1 MVDVFIPEIEF
12 NQNRQNTYFDAT
24 KVGTLDVLGATL
36 EETFYYNPTNA
47 VDRFLEMQFGQGRTG
62 NILSPEQYK
71 TSEYFREGLEA
82 PEEGIKEGYAQL
94 LAQNYDK
101 RAAIT
106 QTLSRSKGGFGLG
119 AAQFGT
125 MLLGSVLDPINVASA
140 FIPVFPAAR
149 YAHLVKNLGLT
160 KARAV
165 RGVVEGSVGA
175 TLVEPIVLGQAALEQ
190 DENYNLLDSFLNV
203 TIGGV
208 LGGGLHVGFGKLSD
222 TIERRSQ
229 KTKEQAVLTAV
240 KQTLT
245 DQEVNVTPIIKAD
258 LNKSI
263 EKNIE
268 KQNNL
273 SQEKPLEPVVQ
284 ETEVTEKIVV
294 YNTKGEPKVVEV
306 VKRDEDGKVTVK
318 DTDGTE
324 KVLDSSN
331 LLSRSIYDENF
342 EIDMATDGGNLD
354 LDFVASTKDLLRGM
368 NKEQA
373 KKALE
378 DAKFIIENQLK
389 DIRKGKKVRQG
400 ILRREKTVIN
410 ESLIARKEASLEAID
425 LKLKELD
432 GQTIT
437 KPKDPTIPTET
448 TTVQGIQRTGK
459 GLPSSLKAPKPKTLL
474 QFIKENGGI
483 RPDDPQVSD
492 LKASLDKGTF
502 GVLNKKDGL
511 SLDEMTIRVQEAGY
525 FLDKSDLDYGI
536 DGATPRDLLD
546 LVDKEAK
553 GDVLYSR
560 NQELEYQNYVA
571 AGEKQELVD
580 ALGIDPTNMTDAE
593 LDIAIDLARN
603 KEELSQDILLSDK
616 MEQTSDLTA
625 QEFDNAKIEA
635 LENDYNMGN
644 TKQEYEQA
652 VLERAGIDDTFNLQT
667 REAEI
672 DTEIEMLEF
681 DAENTSNAAN
691 IDADDLAAFD
701 ANIKAADDL
710 IAKADE
716 SYNTATDAA
725 ASCIMRNT
733 K

>member
-1 MVDVFIPEIEF
+1 MVDVFVPEIEF
-12 NQNRQNTYFDAT
+12 NENRQNTYFDAT

-71 TSEYFREGLEA
+71 TSEYFREGFDL

-175 TLVEPIVLGQAALEQ
+175 AIVEPIVLGQAALEQ

-222 TIERRSQ
+222 AIERRSQ

-240 KQTLT
+240 KQVLT
-245 DQEVNVTPIIKAD
+245 DQEVTGPSILLKAD
-258 LNKSI
+258 LDKSI
-263 EKNIE
+263 KKNLE

-273 SQEKPLEPVVQ
+273 AQEKPTRVED
-284 ETEVTEKIVV
+284 VT
-294 YNTKGEPKVVEV
+294 
-306 VKRDEDGKVTVK
+306 
-318 DTDGTE
+318 
-324 KVLDSSN
+324 
-331 LLSRSIYDENF
+331 
-342 EIDMATDGGNLD
+342 
-354 LDFVASTKDLLRGM
+354 
-368 NKEQA
+368 
-373 KKALE
+373 
-378 DAKFIIENQLK
+378 
-389 DIRKGKKVRQG
+389 
-400 ILRREKTVIN
+400 
-410 ESLIARKEASLEAID
+410 
-425 LKLKELD
+425 
-432 GQTIT
+432 
-437 KPKDPTIPTET
+437 
-448 TTVQGIQRTGK
+448 RTGK
-459 GLPSSLKAPKPKTLL
+459 GLPASLKAPKPKTLR
-474 QFIKENGGI
+474 QFIIENGGI
-483 RPDDPQVSD
+483 KSDDPQISD
-492 LKASLDKGTF
+492 VRASLDKGTF
-502 GVLNKKDGL
+502 GVTRKDGL
-511 SLDEMTIRVQEAGY
+511 SLDVMAQRVQEAGY
-525 FLDKSDLDYGI
+525 FLDKSDLDYGV

-546 LVDKEAK
+546 LIDREAK
-553 GDVLYSR
+553 GEVIFSR
-560 NQELEYQNYVA
+560 DQESQFRDFESSQKNLE
-571 AGEKQELVD
+571 ELD
-580 ALGIDPTNMTDAE
+580 RLGIDPTNMTEAE
-593 LDIAIDLARN
+593 LNQALEIAIEQDI
-603 KEELSQDILLSDK
+603 LSQDVTLSQAMDK
-616 MEQTSDLTA
+616 TSDVTA
-625 QEFDNAKIEA
+625 QQFDNAKIEA
-635 LENDYNMGN
+635 IENDYNMGN
-644 TKQEYEQA
+644 FKQEYNDMVEMN
-652 VLERAGIDDTFNLQT
+652 AGIDDTFNLQT
-667 REAEI
+667 RESEI
-672 DTEIEMLEF
+672 DTEIETLEF

-691 IDADDLAAFD
+691 IDKDDLAAFD

-716 SYNTATDAA
+716 SYTTATDAA

>member
-1 MVDVFIPEIEF
+1 MVDVFVPEIEF
-12 NQNRQNTYFDAT
+12 NENRQNTYFDAT

-71 TSEYFREGLEA
+71 TSEYFREGFDL

-175 TLVEPIVLGQAALEQ
+175 ALVEPIVLGQAALEQ

-222 TIERRSQ
+222 AIERRSQ

-240 KQTLT
+240 KQVLT
-245 DQEVNVTPIIKAD
+245 DQEVTGPSILLKAD
-258 LNKSI
+258 LDKSI
-263 EKNIE
+263 KKNLE

-273 SQEKPLEPVVQ
+273 AQEKPTRVED
-284 ETEVTEKIVV
+284 VT
-294 YNTKGEPKVVEV
+294 
-306 VKRDEDGKVTVK
+306 
-318 DTDGTE
+318 
-324 KVLDSSN
+324 
-331 LLSRSIYDENF
+331 
-342 EIDMATDGGNLD
+342 
-354 LDFVASTKDLLRGM
+354 
-368 NKEQA
+368 
-373 KKALE
+373 
-378 DAKFIIENQLK
+378 
-389 DIRKGKKVRQG
+389 
-400 ILRREKTVIN
+400 
-410 ESLIARKEASLEAID
+410 
-425 LKLKELD
+425 
-432 GQTIT
+432 
-437 KPKDPTIPTET
+437 
-448 TTVQGIQRTGK
+448 RTGK
-459 GLPSSLKAPKPKTLL
+459 GLPASLKAPKPKTLR
-474 QFIKENGGI
+474 QFIIENGGI
-483 RPDDPQVSD
+483 KSDDPQISD
-492 LKASLDKGTF
+492 VRASLDKGTF
-502 GVLNKKDGL
+502 GVTRKDGL
-511 SLDEMTIRVQEAGY
+511 SLDVMAQRVQEAGY
-525 FLDKSDLDYGI
+525 FLDKSDLDYGV

-546 LVDKEAK
+546 LIDREAK
-553 GDVLYSR
+553 GEVLFSR
-560 NQELEYQNYVA
+560 DQESQFRDFESSQKNLE
-571 AGEKQELVD
+571 ELD
-580 ALGIDPTNMTDAE
+580 RLGIDPTNMTEAE
-593 LDIAIDLARN
+593 LNQALEIAIEQDI
-603 KEELSQDILLSDK
+603 LSQDVTLSQAMDK
-616 MEQTSDLTA
+616 TSDVTA
-625 QEFDNAKIEA
+625 QQFDNAKIEA
-635 LENDYNMGN
+635 IENDYNMGN
-644 TKQEYEQA
+644 FKQEYNDMVEMN
-652 VLERAGIDDTFNLQT
+652 AGIDDTFNLQT
-667 REAEI
+667 RESEI
-672 DTEIEMLEF
+672 DTEIETLEF

-691 IDADDLAAFD
+691 IDKDDLAAFD

-716 SYNTATDAA
+716 SYTTATDAA

>member
-1 MVDVFIPEIEF
+1 MVDVFVPEIEF

-47 VDRFLEMQFGQGRTG
+47 VDRFLQMQFGEGRTG

-229 KTKEQAVLTAV
+229 KTKEQAVLTAI

-258 LNKSI
+258 LEKTF
-263 EKNIE
+263 EKNLE

-273 SQEKPLEPVVQ
+273 AQEKPTRIED
-284 ETEVTEKIVV
+284 VT
-294 YNTKGEPKVVEV
+294 
-306 VKRDEDGKVTVK
+306 
-318 DTDGTE
+318 
-324 KVLDSSN
+324 
-331 LLSRSIYDENF
+331 
-342 EIDMATDGGNLD
+342 
-354 LDFVASTKDLLRGM
+354 
-368 NKEQA
+368 
-373 KKALE
+373 
-378 DAKFIIENQLK
+378 
-389 DIRKGKKVRQG
+389 
-400 ILRREKTVIN
+400 
-410 ESLIARKEASLEAID
+410 
-425 LKLKELD
+425 
-432 GQTIT
+432 
-437 KPKDPTIPTET
+437 
-448 TTVQGIQRTGK
+448 RTGK
-459 GLPSSLKAPKPKTLL
+459 GLPGSLKAPKPKTLV
-474 QFIKENGGI
+474 QFMKENGGI

-492 LKASLDKGTF
+492 LRASLDKATF
-502 GVLNKKDGL
+502 TVLNKKDGL

-546 LVDKEAK
+546 LIDRESR
-553 GDVLYSR
+553 GEVLYSR
-560 NQELEYQNYVA
+560 DQETQFRDYERSQKNLE
-571 AGEKQELVD
+571 ELDRLGVD
-580 ALGIDPTNMTDAE
+580 PRNMTE
-593 LDIAIDLARN
+593 
-603 KEELSQDILLSDK
+603 EELSQALEIAIEQDIMAQDVRLSES

-635 LENDYNMGN
+635 VENDYNMGN
-644 TKQEYEQA
+644 FKQEYNDMVEMN
-652 VLERAGIDDTFNLQT
+652 AGIDDTFNLQT

-672 DTEIEMLEF
+672 DTEIETLEF

>member
-1 MVDVFIPEIEF
+1 MVDVFVPEIEF

-47 VDRFLEMQFGQGRTG
+47 VDRFLQMQFGEGRTG

-229 KTKEQAVLTAV
+229 KTKEQAVLTAI

-258 LNKSI
+258 LEKTF
-263 EKNIE
+263 EKNLE

-273 SQEKPLEPVVQ
+273 AQEKPTRIED
-284 ETEVTEKIVV
+284 VT
-294 YNTKGEPKVVEV
+294 
-306 VKRDEDGKVTVK
+306 
-318 DTDGTE
+318 
-324 KVLDSSN
+324 
-331 LLSRSIYDENF
+331 
-342 EIDMATDGGNLD
+342 
-354 LDFVASTKDLLRGM
+354 
-368 NKEQA
+368 
-373 KKALE
+373 
-378 DAKFIIENQLK
+378 
-389 DIRKGKKVRQG
+389 
-400 ILRREKTVIN
+400 
-410 ESLIARKEASLEAID
+410 
-425 LKLKELD
+425 
-432 GQTIT
+432 
-437 KPKDPTIPTET
+437 
-448 TTVQGIQRTGK
+448 RTGK
-459 GLPSSLKAPKPKTLL
+459 GLPGSLRATKPKTLV
-474 QFIKENGGI
+474 QFMKENGGI

-492 LKASLDKGTF
+492 LRASLDKATF
-502 GVLNKKDGL
+502 TVLNKKDGL

-546 LVDKEAK
+546 LIDRESR
-553 GDVLYSR
+553 GEVLYSR
-560 NQELEYQNYVA
+560 DQETQFRDYERSQKNLE
-571 AGEKQELVD
+571 ELDRLGVD
-580 ALGIDPTNMTDAE
+580 PRNMTE
-593 LDIAIDLARN
+593 
-603 KEELSQDILLSDK
+603 EELSQALEIAIEQDIMAQDVRLSES

-635 LENDYNMGN
+635 VENDYNMGN
-644 TKQEYEQA
+644 FKQEYNDMVEMN
-652 VLERAGIDDTFNLQT
+652 AGIDDTFNLQT

-672 DTEIEMLEF
+672 DTEIETLEF

>member
-1 MVDVFIPEIEF
+1 MVDVFVPEIEF

-47 VDRFLEMQFGQGRTG
+47 VDRFLQMQFGEGRTG

-258 LNKSI
+258 LEKTF
-263 EKNIE
+263 EKNLE

-273 SQEKPLEPVVQ
+273 AQEKPTRIED
-284 ETEVTEKIVV
+284 VT
-294 YNTKGEPKVVEV
+294 
-306 VKRDEDGKVTVK
+306 
-318 DTDGTE
+318 
-324 KVLDSSN
+324 
-331 LLSRSIYDENF
+331 
-342 EIDMATDGGNLD
+342 
-354 LDFVASTKDLLRGM
+354 
-368 NKEQA
+368 
-373 KKALE
+373 
-378 DAKFIIENQLK
+378 
-389 DIRKGKKVRQG
+389 
-400 ILRREKTVIN
+400 
-410 ESLIARKEASLEAID
+410 
-425 LKLKELD
+425 
-432 GQTIT
+432 
-437 KPKDPTIPTET
+437 
-448 TTVQGIQRTGK
+448 RTGK
-459 GLPSSLKAPKPKTLL
+459 GLPGSLKATKPKTLV
-474 QFIKENGGI
+474 QFMKENGGI

-492 LKASLDKGTF
+492 LRASLDKATF
-502 GVLNKKDGL
+502 TVLNKKDGL

-546 LVDKEAK
+546 LIDRESR
-553 GDVLYSR
+553 GEVLYSR
-560 NQELEYQNYVA
+560 DQETQFRDYERSQKNLED
-571 AGEKQELVD
+571 LD
-580 ALGIDPTNMTDAE
+580 RLGVDPTNMTEAE
-593 LDIAIDLARN
+593 LNQALQIAVDQEIMAQDVR
-603 KEELSQDILLSDK
+603 LSES

-644 TKQEYEQA
+644 TKQEYEQS

-672 DTEIEMLEF
+672 DAEIETLEF

-701 ANIKAADDL
+701 ENIRIADDL
-710 IAKADE
+710 IARSDE
-716 SYNTATDAA
+716 SFDTATNAA

>member
-1 MVDVFIPEIEF
+1 MVDVFVPEIEF

-47 VDRFLEMQFGQGRTG
+47 VDRFLEMQFGEGRTG

-229 KTKEQAVLTAV
+229 KTKEQAVLTAI

-258 LNKSI
+258 LEKTF
-263 EKNIE
+263 EKNLE

-273 SQEKPLEPVVQ
+273 AQEKPTRIED
-284 ETEVTEKIVV
+284 VT
-294 YNTKGEPKVVEV
+294 
-306 VKRDEDGKVTVK
+306 
-318 DTDGTE
+318 
-324 KVLDSSN
+324 
-331 LLSRSIYDENF
+331 
-342 EIDMATDGGNLD
+342 
-354 LDFVASTKDLLRGM
+354 
-368 NKEQA
+368 
-373 KKALE
+373 
-378 DAKFIIENQLK
+378 
-389 DIRKGKKVRQG
+389 
-400 ILRREKTVIN
+400 
-410 ESLIARKEASLEAID
+410 
-425 LKLKELD
+425 
-432 GQTIT
+432 
-437 KPKDPTIPTET
+437 
-448 TTVQGIQRTGK
+448 RTGK
-459 GLPSSLKAPKPKTLL
+459 GLPGSLKAPKPKTLV
-474 QFIKENGGI
+474 QFMKENGGI

-492 LKASLDKGTF
+492 LRASLDKATF
-502 GVLNKKDGL
+502 TVLNKKDGL

-546 LVDKEAK
+546 LIDRESR
-553 GDVLYSR
+553 GEVLYSR
-560 NQELEYQNYVA
+560 DQETQFRDYERSQKNLE
-571 AGEKQELVD
+571 ELDRLGVD
-580 ALGIDPTNMTDAE
+580 PRNMTE
-593 LDIAIDLARN
+593 
-603 KEELSQDILLSDK
+603 EELSQALEIAIEQDIMAQDVRLSES

-635 LENDYNMGN
+635 VENDYNMGN
-644 TKQEYEQA
+644 FKQEYNDMVEMN
-652 VLERAGIDDTFNLQT
+652 AGIDDTFNLQT

-672 DTEIEMLEF
+672 DTEIETLEF

>member
-1 MVDVFIPEIEF
+1 MVDVFVPEIEF

-47 VDRFLEMQFGQGRTG
+47 LDRFLQMQFGEGRTG

-229 KTKEQAVLTAV
+229 KTKEQAVLTAI

-258 LNKSI
+258 LEKTF
-263 EKNIE
+263 EKNLE

-273 SQEKPLEPVVQ
+273 AQEKAN
-284 ETEVTEKIVV
+284 KNRRC
-294 YNTKGEPKVVEV
+294 Y
-306 VKRDEDGKVTVK
+306 K
-318 DTDGTE
+318 DRQRFTRQF
-324 KVLDSSN
+324 K
-331 LLSRSIYDENF
+331 
-342 EIDMATDGGNLD
+342 
-354 LDFVASTKDLLRGM
+354 STK
-368 NKEQA
+368 
-373 KKALE
+373 
-378 DAKFIIENQLK
+378 
-389 DIRKGKKVRQG
+389 
-400 ILRREKTVIN
+400 T
-410 ESLIARKEASLEAID
+410 
-425 LKLKELD
+425 
-432 GQTIT
+432 
-437 KPKDPTIPTET
+437 
-448 TTVQGIQRTGK
+448 
-459 GLPSSLKAPKPKTLL
+459 
-474 QFIKENGGI
+474 
-483 RPDDPQVSD
+483 
-492 LKASLDKGTF
+492 
-502 GVLNKKDGL
+502 
-511 SLDEMTIRVQEAGY
+511 
-525 FLDKSDLDYGI
+525 
-536 DGATPRDLLD
+536 
-546 LVDKEAK
+546 
-553 GDVLYSR
+553 
-560 NQELEYQNYVA
+560 
-571 AGEKQELVD
+571 
-580 ALGIDPTNMTDAE
+580 
-593 LDIAIDLARN
+593 
-603 KEELSQDILLSDK
+603 
-616 MEQTSDLTA
+616 
-625 QEFDNAKIEA
+625 
-635 LENDYNMGN
+635 
-644 TKQEYEQA
+644 
-652 VLERAGIDDTFNLQT
+652 
-667 REAEI
+667 
-672 DTEIEMLEF
+672 
-681 DAENTSNAAN
+681 
-691 IDADDLAAFD
+691 
-701 ANIKAADDL
+701 
-710 IAKADE
+710 
-716 SYNTATDAA
+716 
-725 ASCIMRNT
+725 
-733 K
+733 

>member
-1 MVDVFIPEIEF
+1 MVDVFVPEIEF

-71 TSEYFREGLEA
+71 TSEYFREGFDL

-175 TLVEPIVLGQAALEQ
+175 AIVEPIVLYQAAQEQ

-222 TIERRSQ
+222 AIERRSQ

-240 KQTLT
+240 KQSLT
-245 DQEVNVTPIIKAD
+245 DQEVNVTPIIKSD
-258 LNKSI
+258 LDKSI
-263 EKNIE
+263 DKNLE

-273 SQEKPLEPVVQ
+273 AQEKPTRVED
-284 ETEVTEKIVV
+284 VT
-294 YNTKGEPKVVEV
+294 
-306 VKRDEDGKVTVK
+306 
-318 DTDGTE
+318 
-324 KVLDSSN
+324 
-331 LLSRSIYDENF
+331 
-342 EIDMATDGGNLD
+342 
-354 LDFVASTKDLLRGM
+354 
-368 NKEQA
+368 
-373 KKALE
+373 
-378 DAKFIIENQLK
+378 
-389 DIRKGKKVRQG
+389 
-400 ILRREKTVIN
+400 
-410 ESLIARKEASLEAID
+410 
-425 LKLKELD
+425 
-432 GQTIT
+432 
-437 KPKDPTIPTET
+437 
-448 TTVQGIQRTGK
+448 RTGK
-459 GLPSSLKAPKPKTLL
+459 GLPASLKAPKPKTLR
-474 QFIKENGGI
+474 QFIIENGGI
-483 RPDDPQVSD
+483 KSDDPQISD
-492 LKASLDKGTF
+492 VRASLDKGTF
-502 GVLNKKDGL
+502 GVTRKDGL
-511 SLDEMTIRVQEAGY
+511 SLDVMAQRVQEAGY

-546 LVDKEAK
+546 LIDREAK
-553 GDVLYSR
+553 GEVLFSR
-560 NQELEYQNYVA
+560 DQESQFRDFESSQKNLE
-571 AGEKQELVD
+571 ELD
-580 ALGIDPTNMTDAE
+580 RLGIDPTNMTEAE
-593 LDIAIDLARN
+593 LNQALEIAIEQDI
-603 KEELSQDILLSDK
+603 LSQDVTLSQAMDK
-616 MEQTSDLTA
+616 TSDVTA
-625 QEFDNAKIEA
+625 QQFDNAKIEA
-635 LENDYNMGN
+635 IENDYNMGN
-644 TKQEYEQA
+644 FKQEYNDMVEMN
-652 VLERAGIDDTFNLQT
+652 AGIDDTFNLQT
-667 REAEI
+667 RESEI
-672 DTEIEMLEF
+672 DTEIETLEF

-691 IDADDLAAFD
+691 IDKDDLAAFD

-716 SYNTATDAA
+716 SYTTATDAA

>member
-1 MVDVFIPEIEF
+1 MVDVFVPEIEF
-12 NQNRQNTYFDAT
+12 NENRQNTYFDAT

-71 TSEYFREGLEA
+71 TSEYFREGFDL

-175 TLVEPIVLGQAALEQ
+175 AIVEPIVLYQAAQEQ

-240 KQTLT
+240 KQVLT
-245 DQEVNVTPIIKAD
+245 DQEVTGPSILLKAD
-258 LNKSI
+258 LDKSI
-263 EKNIE
+263 KKNLE

-273 SQEKPLEPVVQ
+273 AQEKPTRVED
-284 ETEVTEKIVV
+284 VT
-294 YNTKGEPKVVEV
+294 
-306 VKRDEDGKVTVK
+306 
-318 DTDGTE
+318 
-324 KVLDSSN
+324 
-331 LLSRSIYDENF
+331 
-342 EIDMATDGGNLD
+342 
-354 LDFVASTKDLLRGM
+354 
-368 NKEQA
+368 
-373 KKALE
+373 
-378 DAKFIIENQLK
+378 
-389 DIRKGKKVRQG
+389 
-400 ILRREKTVIN
+400 
-410 ESLIARKEASLEAID
+410 
-425 LKLKELD
+425 
-432 GQTIT
+432 
-437 KPKDPTIPTET
+437 
-448 TTVQGIQRTGK
+448 RTGK
-459 GLPSSLKAPKPKTLL
+459 GLPASLKAPKPKTLR
-474 QFIKENGGI
+474 QFIIENGGI
-483 RPDDPQVSD
+483 KSDDPQISD
-492 LKASLDKGTF
+492 VRASLDKGTF
-502 GVLNKKDGL
+502 GVTRKDGL
-511 SLDEMTIRVQEAGY
+511 SLDVMAQRVQEAGY
-525 FLDKSDLDYGI
+525 FLDKSDLDYGV

-546 LVDKEAK
+546 LIDREAK
-553 GDVLYSR
+553 GEVLFSR
-560 NQELEYQNYVA
+560 DQESQFRDFESSQKNLE
-571 AGEKQELVD
+571 ELD
-580 ALGIDPTNMTDAE
+580 RLGIDPTNMTEAE
-593 LDIAIDLARN
+593 LNQALEIAIEQDI
-603 KEELSQDILLSDK
+603 LSQDVTLSQAMDK
-616 MEQTSDLTA
+616 TSDVTA
-625 QEFDNAKIEA
+625 QQFDNAKIEA
-635 LENDYNMGN
+635 IENDYNMGN
-644 TKQEYEQA
+644 FKQEYNDMVEMN
-652 VLERAGIDDTFNLQT
+652 AGIDDTFNLQT
-667 REAEI
+667 RESEI
-672 DTEIEMLEF
+672 DTEIETLEF

-691 IDADDLAAFD
+691 IDKDDLAAFD

-716 SYNTATDAA
+716 SYTTATDAA

>member
-1 MVDVFIPEIEF
+1 MVDVFVPEIEF

-47 VDRFLEMQFGQGRTG
+47 VDRFLQMQFGEGRTG

-258 LNKSI
+258 LEKTF
-263 EKNIE
+263 EKNLE

-273 SQEKPLEPVVQ
+273 AQEKPTRIED
-284 ETEVTEKIVV
+284 VT
-294 YNTKGEPKVVEV
+294 
-306 VKRDEDGKVTVK
+306 
-318 DTDGTE
+318 
-324 KVLDSSN
+324 
-331 LLSRSIYDENF
+331 
-342 EIDMATDGGNLD
+342 
-354 LDFVASTKDLLRGM
+354 
-368 NKEQA
+368 
-373 KKALE
+373 
-378 DAKFIIENQLK
+378 
-389 DIRKGKKVRQG
+389 
-400 ILRREKTVIN
+400 
-410 ESLIARKEASLEAID
+410 
-425 LKLKELD
+425 
-432 GQTIT
+432 
-437 KPKDPTIPTET
+437 
-448 TTVQGIQRTGK
+448 RTGK
-459 GLPSSLKAPKPKTLL
+459 GLPGSLRATKPKTLV

-492 LKASLDKGTF
+492 LRASLDKATF
-502 GVLNKKDGL
+502 TVLNKKDGL

-546 LVDKEAK
+546 LIDRESR
-553 GDVLYSR
+553 GEVLYSR
-560 NQELEYQNYVA
+560 DQETQFRDYERSQKNLE
-571 AGEKQELVD
+571 ELD
-580 ALGIDPTNMTDAE
+580 RLGVDPTNMTE
-593 LDIAIDLARN
+593 
-603 KEELSQDILLSDK
+603 EELSQALEIAIEQDIMAQDVRLSES

-635 LENDYNMGN
+635 VENDYNMGN
-644 TKQEYEQA
+644 FKQEYNDMVEMN
-652 VLERAGIDDTFNLQT
+652 AGIDDTFNLQT

-672 DTEIEMLEF
+672 DTEIETLEF

>member
-1 MVDVFIPEIEF
+1 MVDVFVPEIEF
-12 NQNRQNTYFDAT
+12 NENRQNTYFDAT

-71 TSEYFREGLEA
+71 TSEYFREGFDL

-175 TLVEPIVLGQAALEQ
+175 AIVEPIVLYQAAQEQ

-222 TIERRSQ
+222 AIERRSQ

-240 KQTLT
+240 KQVLT
-245 DQEVNVTPIIKAD
+245 DQEVTGPSILLKAD
-258 LNKSI
+258 LDKSI
-263 EKNIE
+263 KKNLE

-273 SQEKPLEPVVQ
+273 AQEKPTRVVD
-284 ETEVTEKIVV
+284 VT
-294 YNTKGEPKVVEV
+294 
-306 VKRDEDGKVTVK
+306 
-318 DTDGTE
+318 
-324 KVLDSSN
+324 
-331 LLSRSIYDENF
+331 
-342 EIDMATDGGNLD
+342 
-354 LDFVASTKDLLRGM
+354 
-368 NKEQA
+368 
-373 KKALE
+373 
-378 DAKFIIENQLK
+378 
-389 DIRKGKKVRQG
+389 
-400 ILRREKTVIN
+400 
-410 ESLIARKEASLEAID
+410 
-425 LKLKELD
+425 
-432 GQTIT
+432 
-437 KPKDPTIPTET
+437 
-448 TTVQGIQRTGK
+448 RTGK
-459 GLPSSLKAPKPKTLL
+459 GLPASLKAPKPKTLR
-474 QFIKENGGI
+474 QFIIENGGI
-483 RPDDPQVSD
+483 KSDDPQISD
-492 LKASLDKGTF
+492 VRASLDKGTF
-502 GVLNKKDGL
+502 GVTRKDGL
-511 SLDEMTIRVQEAGY
+511 SLDVMAQRVQEAGY
-525 FLDKSDLDYGI
+525 FLDKSDLDYGV

-546 LVDKEAK
+546 LIDREAK
-553 GDVLYSR
+553 GEVIFSR
-560 NQELEYQNYVA
+560 DQESQFRDFESSQKNLE
-571 AGEKQELVD
+571 ELD
-580 ALGIDPTNMTDAE
+580 RLGIDPTNMTEAE
-593 LDIAIDLARN
+593 LNQALEIAIEQDI
-603 KEELSQDILLSDK
+603 LSQDVTLSQAMDK
-616 MEQTSDLTA
+616 TSDVTA
-625 QEFDNAKIEA
+625 QQFDNAKIEA
-635 LENDYNMGN
+635 IENDYNMGN
-644 TKQEYEQA
+644 FKQEYNDMVEMN
-652 VLERAGIDDTFNLQT
+652 AGIDDTFNLQT
-667 REAEI
+667 RESEI
-672 DTEIEMLEF
+672 DTEIETLEF

-691 IDADDLAAFD
+691 IDKDDLAAFD

-716 SYNTATDAA
+716 SYTTATDAA

>member
-1 MVDVFIPEIEF
+1 MVDVFVPEIEF

-47 VDRFLEMQFGQGRTG
+47 LDRFLEMQFGEGRTG

-240 KQTLT
+240 KQVLT
-245 DQEVNVTPIIKAD
+245 DQEVTGPSILIKAD
-258 LNKSI
+258 LDKSI
-263 EKNIE
+263 KKNLE

-273 SQEKPLEPVVQ
+273 AQEKP
-284 ETEVTEKIVV
+284 TRI
-294 YNTKGEPKVVEV
+294 
-306 VKRDEDGKVTVK
+306 ED
-318 DTDGTE
+318 
-324 KVLDSSN
+324 
-331 LLSRSIYDENF
+331 
-342 EIDMATDGGNLD
+342 
-354 LDFVASTKDLLRGM
+354 
-368 NKEQA
+368 
-373 KKALE
+373 
-378 DAKFIIENQLK
+378 
-389 DIRKGKKVRQG
+389 
-400 ILRREKTVIN
+400 
-410 ESLIARKEASLEAID
+410 
-425 LKLKELD
+425 
-432 GQTIT
+432 IT
-437 KPKDPTIPTET
+437 
-448 TTVQGIQRTGK
+448 RTGK
-459 GLPSSLKAPKPKTLL
+459 GLPGSLRATKPKTLV
-474 QFIKENGGI
+474 QFMKENGGI

-492 LKASLDKGTF
+492 LRASLDKATF
-502 GVLNKKDGL
+502 TVLNKKDGL

-546 LVDKEAK
+546 LIDRESR
-553 GDVLYSR
+553 GEVLYSR
-560 NQELEYQNYVA
+560 DQETQFRDYERSQKNLE
-571 AGEKQELVD
+571 ELD
-580 ALGIDPTNMTDAE
+580 RLGVDPTNMTE
-593 LDIAIDLARN
+593 
-603 KEELSQDILLSDK
+603 EELSQALEIAIEQDIMAQDVRLSES

-635 LENDYNMGN
+635 VENDYNMGN
-644 TKQEYEQA
+644 FKQEYNDMVEMN
-652 VLERAGIDDTFNLQT
+652 AGIDDTFNLQT

-672 DTEIEMLEF
+672 DAEIETLEF

-701 ANIKAADDL
+701 ENIRIADDL
-710 IAKADE
+710 IARSDE
-716 SYNTATDAA
+716 SFDTATNAA

>member
-1 MVDVFIPEIEF
+1 MVDVFVPEIEF

-47 VDRFLEMQFGQGRTG
+47 LDRFLEMQFGEGRTG

-175 TLVEPIVLGQAALEQ
+175 TLAESIVITQAAQEQ
-190 DENYNLLDSFLNV
+190 DENYNLLDSFLNITV
-203 TIGGV
+203 GGV

-222 TIERRSQ
+222 IIERRSQ

-258 LNKSI
+258 LEKTF
-263 EKNIE
+263 EKNLE

-273 SQEKPLEPVVQ
+273 AQEKPTRIED
-284 ETEVTEKIVV
+284 VT
-294 YNTKGEPKVVEV
+294 
-306 VKRDEDGKVTVK
+306 
-318 DTDGTE
+318 
-324 KVLDSSN
+324 
-331 LLSRSIYDENF
+331 
-342 EIDMATDGGNLD
+342 
-354 LDFVASTKDLLRGM
+354 
-368 NKEQA
+368 
-373 KKALE
+373 
-378 DAKFIIENQLK
+378 
-389 DIRKGKKVRQG
+389 
-400 ILRREKTVIN
+400 
-410 ESLIARKEASLEAID
+410 
-425 LKLKELD
+425 
-432 GQTIT
+432 
-437 KPKDPTIPTET
+437 
-448 TTVQGIQRTGK
+448 RTGK
-459 GLPSSLKAPKPKTLL
+459 GLPGSLRATKPKTLV
-474 QFIKENGGI
+474 QFMKENGGI

-492 LKASLDKGTF
+492 LRASLDKATF
-502 GVLNKKDGL
+502 TVLNKKDGL

-546 LVDKEAK
+546 LIDRESR
-553 GDVLYSR
+553 GEVLYSR
-560 NQELEYQNYVA
+560 DQETQFRDYERSQKNLE
-571 AGEKQELVD
+571 ELDRLGVD
-580 ALGIDPTNMTDAE
+580 PRNMTE
-593 LDIAIDLARN
+593 
-603 KEELSQDILLSDK
+603 EELSQALEIAIEQDIMAQDVRLSES

-635 LENDYNMGN
+635 VENDYNMGN
-644 TKQEYEQA
+644 FKQEYNDMVEMN
-652 VLERAGIDDTFNLQT
+652 AGIDDTFNLQT

-672 DTEIEMLEF
+672 DAEIETLEF

-701 ANIKAADDL
+701 ENIRIADDL
-710 IAKADE
+710 IARSDE
-716 SYNTATDAA
+716 SFDTATNAA

>member
-1 MVDVFIPEIEF
+1 MVDVFVPEIEF

-47 VDRFLEMQFGQGRTG
+47 VDRFLQMQFGEGRTG

-229 KTKEQAVLTAV
+229 KTKEQAVLTAI

-258 LNKSI
+258 LEKTF
-263 EKNIE
+263 EKNLE

-273 SQEKPLEPVVQ
+273 AQEKPTRIED
-284 ETEVTEKIVV
+284 VT
-294 YNTKGEPKVVEV
+294 
-306 VKRDEDGKVTVK
+306 
-318 DTDGTE
+318 
-324 KVLDSSN
+324 
-331 LLSRSIYDENF
+331 
-342 EIDMATDGGNLD
+342 
-354 LDFVASTKDLLRGM
+354 
-368 NKEQA
+368 
-373 KKALE
+373 
-378 DAKFIIENQLK
+378 
-389 DIRKGKKVRQG
+389 
-400 ILRREKTVIN
+400 
-410 ESLIARKEASLEAID
+410 
-425 LKLKELD
+425 
-432 GQTIT
+432 
-437 KPKDPTIPTET
+437 
-448 TTVQGIQRTGK
+448 RTGK
-459 GLPSSLKAPKPKTLL
+459 GLPGSLRATKPKTLV
-474 QFIKENGGI
+474 QFMKENGGI

-492 LKASLDKGTF
+492 LRASLDKATF
-502 GVLNKKDGL
+502 TVLNKKDGL

-546 LVDKEAK
+546 LIDRESR
-553 GDVLYSR
+553 GEVLYSR
-560 NQELEYQNYVA
+560 DQETQFRDYERSQKNLE
-571 AGEKQELVD
+571 ELDRLGVD
-580 ALGIDPTNMTDAE
+580 PRNMTE
-593 LDIAIDLARN
+593 
-603 KEELSQDILLSDK
+603 EELSQALEIAIEQDIMAQDVRLSES

-644 TKQEYEQA
+644 TKQEYEQS

-672 DTEIEMLEF
+672 DAEIETLEF

>member
-1 MVDVFIPEIEF
+1 MVDVFVPEIEF

-47 VDRFLEMQFGQGRTG
+47 VDRFLQMQFGEGRTG

-229 KTKEQAVLTAV
+229 KTKEQAVLTAI

-258 LNKSI
+258 LEKTF
-263 EKNIE
+263 EKNLE

-273 SQEKPLEPVVQ
+273 AQEKPTRIED
-284 ETEVTEKIVV
+284 VT
-294 YNTKGEPKVVEV
+294 
-306 VKRDEDGKVTVK
+306 
-318 DTDGTE
+318 
-324 KVLDSSN
+324 
-331 LLSRSIYDENF
+331 
-342 EIDMATDGGNLD
+342 
-354 LDFVASTKDLLRGM
+354 
-368 NKEQA
+368 
-373 KKALE
+373 
-378 DAKFIIENQLK
+378 
-389 DIRKGKKVRQG
+389 
-400 ILRREKTVIN
+400 
-410 ESLIARKEASLEAID
+410 
-425 LKLKELD
+425 
-432 GQTIT
+432 
-437 KPKDPTIPTET
+437 
-448 TTVQGIQRTGK
+448 RTGK
-459 GLPSSLKAPKPKTLL
+459 GLPGSLRATKPKTLV
-474 QFIKENGGI
+474 QFMKENGGI

-492 LKASLDKGTF
+492 LRASLDKATF
-502 GVLNKKDGL
+502 TVLNKKDGL

-546 LVDKEAK
+546 LIDRESR
-553 GDVLYSR
+553 GEVLYSR
-560 NQELEYQNYVA
+560 DQETQFRDYERSQKNLED
-571 AGEKQELVD
+571 LD
-580 ALGIDPTNMTDAE
+580 RLGVDPTNMTEAE
-593 LDIAIDLARN
+593 LNQALQIAVDQEIMAQDVR
-603 KEELSQDILLSDK
+603 LSES

-644 TKQEYEQA
+644 TKQEYEQS

-672 DTEIEMLEF
+672 DAEIETLEF

>member
-1 MVDVFIPEIEF
+1 MVDVFVPEIEF

-47 VDRFLEMQFGQGRTG
+47 VDRFLQMQFGEGRTG

-71 TSEYFREGLEA
+71 NSEYFREGLEA

-258 LNKSI
+258 LEKTF
-263 EKNIE
+263 EKNLE

-273 SQEKPLEPVVQ
+273 AQEKPTRIED
-284 ETEVTEKIVV
+284 VT
-294 YNTKGEPKVVEV
+294 
-306 VKRDEDGKVTVK
+306 
-318 DTDGTE
+318 
-324 KVLDSSN
+324 
-331 LLSRSIYDENF
+331 
-342 EIDMATDGGNLD
+342 
-354 LDFVASTKDLLRGM
+354 
-368 NKEQA
+368 
-373 KKALE
+373 
-378 DAKFIIENQLK
+378 
-389 DIRKGKKVRQG
+389 
-400 ILRREKTVIN
+400 
-410 ESLIARKEASLEAID
+410 
-425 LKLKELD
+425 
-432 GQTIT
+432 
-437 KPKDPTIPTET
+437 
-448 TTVQGIQRTGK
+448 RTGK
-459 GLPSSLKAPKPKTLL
+459 GLPGSLRATKPKTLV
-474 QFIKENGGI
+474 QFMKENGGI

-492 LKASLDKGTF
+492 LRASLDKATF
-502 GVLNKKDGL
+502 TVLNKKDGL

-546 LVDKEAK
+546 LIDRESR
-553 GDVLYSR
+553 GEVLYSR
-560 NQELEYQNYVA
+560 DQETQFRDYERSQKNLE
-571 AGEKQELVD
+571 ELDRLGVD
-580 ALGIDPTNMTDAE
+580 PRNMTE
-593 LDIAIDLARN
+593 
-603 KEELSQDILLSDK
+603 EELSQALEIAIEQDIMAQDIRLSES

-635 LENDYNMGN
+635 VENDYNMGN
-644 TKQEYEQA
+644 FKQEYNDMVEMN
-652 VLERAGIDDTFNLQT
+652 AGIDDTFNLQT

-672 DTEIEMLEF
+672 DTEIETLEF

>member
-1 MVDVFIPEIEF
+1 MVDVFVPEIEF

-47 VDRFLEMQFGQGRTG
+47 LDRFLEMQFGEGRTG

-258 LNKSI
+258 LEKTF
-263 EKNIE
+263 EKNLE

-273 SQEKPLEPVVQ
+273 AQEKPTRIED
-284 ETEVTEKIVV
+284 VT
-294 YNTKGEPKVVEV
+294 
-306 VKRDEDGKVTVK
+306 
-318 DTDGTE
+318 
-324 KVLDSSN
+324 
-331 LLSRSIYDENF
+331 
-342 EIDMATDGGNLD
+342 
-354 LDFVASTKDLLRGM
+354 
-368 NKEQA
+368 
-373 KKALE
+373 
-378 DAKFIIENQLK
+378 
-389 DIRKGKKVRQG
+389 
-400 ILRREKTVIN
+400 
-410 ESLIARKEASLEAID
+410 
-425 LKLKELD
+425 
-432 GQTIT
+432 
-437 KPKDPTIPTET
+437 
-448 TTVQGIQRTGK
+448 RTGK
-459 GLPSSLKAPKPKTLL
+459 GLPGSLRATKPKTLV
-474 QFIKENGGI
+474 QFMKENGGI

-492 LKASLDKGTF
+492 LRASLDKATF
-502 GVLNKKDGL
+502 TVLNKKDGL

-525 FLDKSDLDYGI
+525 FLNKSDLDYGI

-546 LVDKEAK
+546 LIDRESR
-553 GDVLYSR
+553 GEVLYSR
-560 NQELEYQNYVA
+560 DQETQFRDYERSQKNLE
-571 AGEKQELVD
+571 ELDRLGVD
-580 ALGIDPTNMTDAE
+580 PRNMTE
-593 LDIAIDLARN
+593 
-603 KEELSQDILLSDK
+603 EELSQALEIAIEQDIMAQDVRLSES

-635 LENDYNMGN
+635 VENDYNMGN
-644 TKQEYEQA
+644 FKQEYNDMVEMN
-652 VLERAGIDDTFNLQT
+652 AGINDTFNLQT

-672 DTEIEMLEF
+672 DTEIETLEF

>member
-1 MVDVFIPEIEF
+1 MVDVFVPEIEF

-47 VDRFLEMQFGQGRTG
+47 VDRFLQMQFGVGRTG

-240 KQTLT
+240 KQVLT
-245 DQEVNVTPIIKAD
+245 DQEVTGPSILIKAD
-258 LNKSI
+258 LDKSI
-263 EKNIE
+263 KKNLE

-273 SQEKPLEPVVQ
+273 AQEKPTRIED
-284 ETEVTEKIVV
+284 VT
-294 YNTKGEPKVVEV
+294 
-306 VKRDEDGKVTVK
+306 
-318 DTDGTE
+318 
-324 KVLDSSN
+324 
-331 LLSRSIYDENF
+331 
-342 EIDMATDGGNLD
+342 
-354 LDFVASTKDLLRGM
+354 
-368 NKEQA
+368 
-373 KKALE
+373 
-378 DAKFIIENQLK
+378 
-389 DIRKGKKVRQG
+389 
-400 ILRREKTVIN
+400 
-410 ESLIARKEASLEAID
+410 
-425 LKLKELD
+425 
-432 GQTIT
+432 
-437 KPKDPTIPTET
+437 
-448 TTVQGIQRTGK
+448 RTGK
-459 GLPSSLKAPKPKTLL
+459 GLPGSLRATKPKTLV
-474 QFIKENGGI
+474 QFMKENGGI

-492 LKASLDKGTF
+492 LRASLDKATF
-502 GVLNKKDGL
+502 TVLNKKDGL

-546 LVDKEAK
+546 LIDRESR
-553 GDVLYSR
+553 GEVLYSR
-560 NQELEYQNYVA
+560 DQETQFRDYERSQKNLE
-571 AGEKQELVD
+571 ELDRLGVD
-580 ALGIDPTNMTDAE
+580 PRNMTE
-593 LDIAIDLARN
+593 
-603 KEELSQDILLSDK
+603 EELSQALEIAIEQDIMAQDVRLSES

-635 LENDYNMGN
+635 VENDYNMGN
-644 TKQEYEQA
+644 FKQEYNDMVEMN
-652 VLERAGIDDTFNLQT
+652 AGIDDTFNLQT

-672 DTEIEMLEF
+672 DTEIETLEF